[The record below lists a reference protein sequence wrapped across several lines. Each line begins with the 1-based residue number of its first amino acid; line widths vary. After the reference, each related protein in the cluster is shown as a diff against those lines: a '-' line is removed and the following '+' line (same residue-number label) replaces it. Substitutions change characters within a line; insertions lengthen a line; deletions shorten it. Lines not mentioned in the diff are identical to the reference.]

1 MTNTTLSDKRNQSL
15 MMDFYELTMSQVY
28 FDNGTNEE
36 VVFDLFYRRNPD
48 NGGFAIFC
56 GLDQIIDYVEN
67 FSIDADMIEYL
78 RSTGQFSEAF
88 LEYLSTVRFTGDLWA
103 IPEGTP
109 VFPYEPLIRVKAP
122 LIEAQLIE
130 TAMLLAINH
139 QTLIATKARRI
150 VQAAN
155 GKAVMEFGA
164 RRAHNFDSVSYT
176 HLTLPTIYSV

>member
-1 MTNTTLSDKRNQSL
+1 MRNTTLSDKRNQSL

-78 RSTGQFSEAF
+78 RSTGQFSDAF
-88 LEYLSTVRFTGDLWA
+88 WNIYLLFVLLVICGL
-103 IPEGTP
+103 
-109 VFPYEPLIRVKAP
+109 YQKEPRSFLMSR
-122 LIEAQLIE
+122 
-130 TAMLLAINH
+130 
-139 QTLIATKARRI
+139 
-150 VQAAN
+150 
-155 GKAVMEFGA
+155 
-164 RRAHNFDSVSYT
+164 
-176 HLTLPTIYSV
+176 